1 MVKSRGTKGSYKVK
15 DIRSRSRNRTPH
27 EDSRS
32 NSARH
37 ARAKP
42 PPGSAALNT
51 QANETFAPAPR
62 KAPTQTDATGDDIPG
77 RVARGYAYEETKL
90 AEVWAEGL
98 PPIAATPAHRFLT
111 RDGTFR
117 SLGRLAPGDELMA
130 ADGRRGIRA

>member
-1 MVKSRGTKGSYKVK
+1 MTTPSFE
-15 DIRSRSRNRTPH
+15 DFRSISNFAYTPR
-27 EDSRS
+27 DAVDPA
-32 NSARH
+32 NV
-37 ARAKP
+37 P
-42 PPGSAALNT
+42 PPG
-51 QANETFAPAPR
+51 
-62 KAPTQTDATGDDIPG
+62 
-77 RVARGYAYEETKL
+77 RVSRTYAYAETEI